1 MITKYL
7 LVDKNV
13 DNLETYP
20 QIQEA
25 AALLRKNEVVAF
37 PTETVYGLGGNANSD
52 EAVVKIY
59 EAKGRPSDNPLIIHI
74 AETEQLN
81 DFVDEIP
88 EQAQKLI
95 DKFWPGPLTI
105 IFKRKDGALS
115 DKVTA
120 GLPTVAVRMPDHPVA
135 LAIIKAAQLPIA
147 APSANRSGKPS
158 PTTAAHVREDLD
170 GRIAA
175 IVDGGADRNRRRSTV
190 LTVRWKFPSF

>member
-59 EAKGRPSDNPLIIHI
+59 EARGTLRQPVNYPHCRNGT
-74 AETEQLN
+74 TE
-81 DFVDEIP
+81 
-88 EQAQKLI
+88 
-95 DKFWPGPLTI
+95 
-105 IFKRKDGALS
+105 
-115 DKVTA
+115 
-120 GLPTVAVRMPDHPVA
+120 
-135 LAIIKAAQLPIA
+135 
-147 APSANRSGKPS
+147 
-158 PTTAAHVREDLD
+158 
-170 GRIAA
+170 
-175 IVDGGADRNRRRSTV
+175 
-190 LTVRWKFPSF
+190 